1 MRHKLII
8 ILLLLSY
15 LLSENTAIDYLWP
28 TNTSK
33 TITTLFGEKRSR
45 RFHAGI
51 DVRTYGKIGDKIFA
65 IESGYISRIKISPGG
80 YGKALYLKL
89 DDGNTALYAHL
100 DKYNPEIESLVNK
113 LRIDSNSSFINHY
126 LKEDKLRFNKGDV
139 LGYCGDTGSLSGP
152 HLHFEIRDENGQP
165 INPLKGY
172 YSIEDTLRPIA
183 ESLAIIPLDNNS
195 FINGLQG
202 YSLFDIEPLLLN
214 NNTNTYKYFIKDT
227 ISVIGKFGIGLQ
239 AYDQINSSPFDFGI
253 YEIELLIN
261 NKSQYKINFDKYDF
275 DHDHLIYKEIDYYLL
290 EEESKSFHRL
300 FLNENSQLDFID
312 KNSNKGIT
320 LDKGYHNLI
329 INVTDNFNNSIQI
342 QGVLKG
348 DIVLPPDIIYD
359 NNNYI
364 LKTTYPNND
373 LSLLISTR
381 YENSRSLT
389 PNYTQID
396 STTYIF
402 EKPLKP
408 YEVLELYNKDLGI
421 KSRSSFISFY
431 DFNPYKISGDFEIE
445 HINTHIKINFIE
457 NEFSGYN
464 AKLILKGKNEE
475 VIDLNRYK
483 KNILTTGLIKINRL
497 NNINQI
503 SIIYETEPEIV
514 FNKSLYGTIFK
525 SDIKSSLRFE
535 EFELVSNK
543 GSFYYDSFIG
553 IESEQVK
560 IPKNYEKISDPIII
574 YPNTIPFK
582 ENLILKYN
590 NNNISNGGIYQ
601 YNETNETWI
610 FKGKINKNGSTDVKL
625 YSGGIFC
632 ILNERKSPIIKNI
645 FPNNNSYYDANDMNK
660 ISFNLVDLES
670 KINHNSIEIT
680 LNNQAVYYD
689 YIPYRDYVR
698 ANLLNELEKGKN
710 IIRISA
716 KDNLSNTSNKEIT
729 FFIK

>member
-8 ILLLLSY
+8 ILFLLSY
-15 LLSENTAIDYLWP
+15 LLSENTAINYLWP

-65 IESGYISRIKISPGG
+65 IESGYISRIKISPDG

-100 DKYNPEIESLVNK
+100 DKYNPEIESMVNK
-113 LRIDSNSSFINHY
+113 LRIDSKSSFINHY
-126 LKEDKLRFNKGDV
+126 LKGDKLRFNKGDV

-152 HLHFEIRDENGQP
+152 HLHFEIRDESGQP

-239 AYDQINSSPFDFGI
+239 TYDQINSSPFDFGI

-320 LDKGYHNLI
+320 LDKDYHNLI

-381 YENSRSLT
+381 YENSRSII

-421 KSRSSFISFY
+421 KSRSSFVSFY

-445 HINTHIKINFIE
+445 HINKHIKINFIE

-464 AKLILKGKNEE
+464 AKLILKGENEE

-497 NNINQI
+497 DNINQI

-525 SDIKSSLRFE
+525 SDIKSSLRFK
-535 EFELVSNK
+535 EFELVNNK

-553 IESEQVK
+553 IENKQVK

-574 YPNTIPFK
+574 YPNTVPFK
-582 ENLILKYN
+582 EHMILKYN
-590 NNNISNGGIYQ
+590 NNNISSGGIYQ
-601 YNETNETWI
+601 YNEKNETWI
-610 FKGKINKNGSTDVKL
+610 FKSMINKNGSTDVKL

-632 ILNERKSPIIKNI
+632 ILNERKSPVIKNI
-645 FPNNNSYYDANDMNK
+645 FPNNNSYYDANDMDK
-660 ISFNLVDLES
+660 ISFNLFDSES
-670 KINHNSIEIT
+670 KIDHNSIEIT
-680 LNNQAVYYD
+680 LNNQPVYYD

-698 ANLLNELEKGKN
+698 ANLLNELEEGEN